1 MKAERTYPVDYIKK
15 EPSKQK
21 NHHVKE
27 SYEGLKKKLSKNLLK
42 NIVMRIVLETRER
55 KNRPKLS
62 EVINLYR

>member
-1 MKAERTYPVDYIKK
+1 MKK
-15 EPSKQK
+15 EPTRQK
-21 NHHVKE
+21 SHQLNKE
-27 SYEGLKKKLSKNLLK
+27 SEGKLKMKLRKNLFK